1 MTTTNPPCAIHE
13 ADCAPLAAPWVEL
26 LAQIAATHPTVAA
39 VFGEYEAAC
48 RARAPGAVGVTPGQP
63 TVCLEELALAAQF
76 AGVRVDPAAVGALAD
91 AHLRLLAGQAPPPAR
106 WLAAEVLA
114 AVAQLRTSDLE
125 SALPRLLSAERRC
138 RELGLDQLLLLTLSE
153 VARGLSQS
161 GEPLRAI
168 ELLQEAVELA
178 RARGDLRAEAMNLGN
193 LGFVFGD
200 RDDPQQYASY
210 TREALALHDHFD
222 DPYGR
227 AMAHCNLG
235 GALSRLRKMD
245 EAEANYRTARALAE
259 RYGMRF
265 VEALCLGGEG
275 GVYCE
280 RGDWENGRASYAA
293 SNDVLAE
300 LGNRYQICRHH
311 YLLGQYFLR
320 ADRLPDASALLTAAV
335 DEGRKGGF
343 GTTLSMAL
351 ESLSVVCERKGKH
364 EQALTHLREH
374 LATQKRVVET
384 AMEDRVRAAERRAH
398 AESGRR
404 EVEFER
410 RRSDE
415 LHQVNH
421 ELRAALARQRE
432 LQAELLRVSQ
442 TDPLTDLSNRRHM
455 RELLD
460 REVQRLSRRY
470 RPLSLLLIDVDHFKT
485 VNDRYGHDVGDEVLV
500 ELGARLRSSV
510 RTIDPVARWGGEE
523 FCVALF
529 ETDVGAALIP
539 AEHVRACIAEAPF
552 RTRVGDLSLT
562 VSVGVA
568 SLAPQSL
575 DIDEALRRADQAL
588 YAAKAA
594 GRNCVVAAD

>member
-1 MTTTNPPCAIHE
+1 VRRIGAG
-13 ADCAPLAAPWVEL
+13 
-26 LAQIAATHPTVAA
+26 HPTVAA
-39 VFGEYEAAC
+39 AVRDYDAVRE
-48 RARAPGAVGVTPGQP
+48 ARAAHTAPAHGTACVEEAGLDVRMAAVR
-63 TVCLEELALAAQF
+63 A
-76 AGVRVDPAAVGALAD
+76 DPAAVGALAEAD
-91 AHLRLLAGQAPPPAR
+91 LRALATERGVPPAR
-106 WLAAEVLA
+106 WLAVEVLA
-114 AVAQLRTSDLE
+114 AVAQLRTNDLE
-125 SALPRLLSAERRC
+125 GCLPRLVNAERRC
-138 RELGLDQLLLLTLSE
+138 RELRLEHLLLLTLSE
-153 VARGLSQS
+153 LARGLSQS

-178 RARGDLRAEAMNLGN
+178 RVRGDLRAEAQNLCN

-200 RDDPQQYASY
+200 RDDPQQYAHY
-210 TREALALHDHFD
+210 TREALALHAAFE

-235 GALSRLRKMD
+235 GALSRLRRLD

-265 VEALCLGGEG
+265 VQALCLGGEG

-293 SNDVLAE
+293 SNAVLAE

-320 ADRLPDASALLTAAV
+320 ADLLDDATSLLSEAA
-335 DEGRKGGF
+335 DEGRAGGF
-343 GTTLSMAL
+343 GTTLAMAL
-351 ESLSVVCERKGKH
+351 ESLSTVCERQGDPAR
-364 EQALTHLREH
+364 ALVYLREH

-384 AMEDRVRAAERRAH
+384 AMEDRVRAAERRAQ
-398 AESGRR
+398 AESARR
-404 EVEFER
+404 EAEFER

-415 LHQVNH
+415 LHQVND

-442 TDPLTDLSNRRHM
+442 TDPLTRLSNRRHM

-460 REVQRLSRRY
+460 REVHRLTRRF
-470 RPLSLLLIDVDHFKT
+470 RPMSLLLIDVDHFKK
-485 VNDRYGHDVGDEVLV
+485 VNDLYGHDVGDEVLV
-500 ELGARLRSSV
+500 ELATRLRSAV
-510 RTIDPVARWGGEE
+510 RAIDPVGRWGGEE
-523 FCVALF
+523 FCVAVF
-529 ETDVGAALIP
+529 ETDVGAAIIP
-539 AEHVRACIAEAPF
+539 AEHVRARIAQAPF

-568 SLAPQSL
+568 ALAQHSL
-575 DIDEALRRADQAL
+575 DVDEALRRADQAL
-588 YAAKAA
+588 YKAKAR
-594 GRNCVVAAD
+594 GRNCVVAAA

>member
-63 TVCLEELALAAQF
+63 TACLEELALDAQF

-114 AVAQLRTSDLE
+114 AVAQLRTTDLE

-138 RELGLDQLLLLTLSE
+138 RDLGLSQLLLLTVSE
-153 VARGLSQS
+153 LARGLSQS
-161 GEPLRAI
+161 GEPVRAI
-168 ELLQEAVELA
+168 ELLQEGVELA
-178 RARGDLRAEAMNLGN
+178 RARGDLRAEAQNLGN

-200 RDDPQQYASY
+200 RDDPHQYASY
-210 TREALALHDHFD
+210 TREALALHEHFD

-227 AMAHCNLG
+227 AMSHCNLG
-235 GALSRLRKMD
+235 GALSRLRQLD
-245 EAEANYRTARALAE
+245 EAELHYRTARALAE
-259 RYGMRF
+259 RYGMRV

-293 SNDVLAE
+293 SNVILAE

-320 ADRLPDASALLTAAV
+320 ADRLEDAHGLLSEAA
-335 DEGRKGGF
+335 DEGRAGGF

-351 ESLSVVCERKGKH
+351 ESLSVVCERLG
-364 EQALTHLREH
+364 EPALALSHLREH

-384 AMEDRVRAAERRAH
+384 AVEDRVRATERRAH
-398 AESGRR
+398 AESARR

-442 TDPLTDLSNRRHM
+442 TDPLTRLSNRRHM
-455 RELLD
+455 RELLE
-460 REVQRLSRRY
+460 REVHRLSRRY

-529 ETDVGAALIP
+529 ETDIGPALIP
-539 AEHVRACIAEAPF
+539 AEHVRARVSEAPF
-552 RTRVGDLSLT
+552 RTRVGDVLLT

-568 SLAPQSL
+568 SLAPPSL

-588 YAAKAA
+588 YAAKGR
-594 GRNCVVAAD
+594 GRNCVVAAT